1 MVVHPN
7 VIHLVATSKV
17 PLLPLLS
24 HAFRSIA
31 SVRWWAAVPSIAAIR
46 TGDLVVIDLV
56 DGGRALQPAVAARL
70 STRGR
75 MYLVTGTNPIAP
87 EWLEISGHERVQV
100 LRCPGCP
107 TSERFIKLVAA
118 IEAEMNGP
126 AGDQIA
132 TYVLNRE
139 PRFAAVA
146 DIVRVICA
154 RPWETRRPVALAALA
169 ATGLPRLRRA
179 VGELGFRRV
188 EHFIVAV
195 RLIAF
200 EEVVSRHRVPSRRAR
215 RMVGL
220 IDRANVSRQLQR
232 ARAGSPG
239 AFRDLAVSGA

>member
-1 MVVHPN
+1 MVLHST

-24 HAFRSIA
+24 RALSTA
-31 SVRWWAAVPSIAAIR
+31 SVRWWTTVPLVAAMRA
-46 TGDLVVIDLV
+46 GDLLVIDLL
-56 DGGRALQPAVAARL
+56 DGGLLLQPADVARL

-75 MYLVTGTNPIAP
+75 AFLVTGTNRIAP

-107 TSERFIKLVAA
+107 ASERFINLVAA
-118 IEAEMNGP
+118 IEAEIRGP

-139 PRFAAVA
+139 PRFAAVR
-146 DIVRVICA
+146 DLVRVICE
-154 RPWETRRPVALAALA
+154 RPWETRRPVALAAL
-169 ATGLPRLRRA
+169 TKTRLPALRHA
-179 VGELGFRRV
+179 LGGLGFRRV
-188 EHFIVAV
+188 EHFMVAV

-200 EEVVSRHRVPSRRAR
+200 EEIVSRHRVPAQRIR

-220 IDRANVSRQLQR
+220 IDPANVRRQLQR